1 MKVSLIAAAVAA
13 TFATSG
19 AFAQEMVIKLG
30 HVAPLSG
37 SQSHYGKDNE
47 NGAKMAITDLNAK
60 GWTLGGKKVKW
71 ELMSEDDAADPKQ
84 GTIVAQKLV
93 DAKVAGVIGH
103 LNSGTTIPAS
113 KIYSDANTPQITPSA
128 TNPKY
133 TQNGYKTAFRNIAN
147 DNALGAALG
156 MHAVKGLNL
165 KNVAVI
171 DDRTAYGQGVA
182 EVFKKTVLANGAKV
196 VSEQF
201 TNDKATDFRA
211 ILTSIKA
218 KNPQAVFYGG
228 MDAQAGVMLKQMKEM
243 GMNVP
248 FMGGDGICTVEL
260 MKIGGDA
267 VGKNVVCAEGGEALA
282 NMPGGPAFQ
291 KRYKELY
298 NAEIQVYA
306 PYVYDAVMAMA
317 TAINKAQSVDGGK
330 IVAELQKINLDGVT
344 GKISFEGS
352 GELKNAAVTLST
364 YDGGKKAALV
374 MAKK

>member
-156 MHAVKGLNL
+156 MHVVKGLNL

-182 EVFKKTVLANGAKV
+182 EVFKKTVLANGATV

-211 ILTSIKA
+211 ILTSVKA

-243 GMNVP
+243 GINVP

-317 TAINKAQSVDGGK
+317 TAINKAQSVEGGK
-330 IVAELQKINLDGVT
+330 IVAELQKINMDGVT

-352 GELKNAAVTLST
+352 GELKNAAVTLNT
-364 YDGGKKAALV
+364 YDGGKKAALS
-374 MAKK
+374 KK

>member
-1 MKVSLIAAAVAA
+1 MKMHLIALAVAS
-13 TFATSG
+13 TFTTA
-19 AFAQEMVIKLG
+19 AFAQEIVVKLG
-30 HVAPLSG
+30 HVAPLTG
-37 SQSHYGKDNE
+37 PQAHYGKDNE
-47 NGAKMAITDLNAK
+47 NGAKMAIADLNAK

-84 GTIVAQKLV
+84 GTLVAQKLV

-113 KIYSDANTPQITPSA
+113 KIYSDAGTPQITPSA

-147 DNALGAALG
+147 DNALGAALA
-156 MHAVKGLNL
+156 MHATKKLSL
-165 KNVAVI
+165 KDIAVI

-182 EVFKKTVLANGAKV
+182 DVFKKTATANGAKIIA
-196 VSEQF
+196 EQF

-211 ILTSIKA
+211 ILTAVKA

-243 GMNVP
+243 GINVP
-248 FMGGDGICTVEL
+248 LMGGDGICTVEL

-267 VGKNVVCAEGGEALA
+267 VGKNVVCAEGGEALSK
-282 NMPGGPAFQ
+282 MPGGPAFE
-291 KRYKELY
+291 KRYKETY
-298 NAEIQVYA
+298 KADIQVYA

-317 TAINKAQSVDGGK
+317 TAINTAQSNEGMKV
-330 IVAELQKINLDGVT
+330 VAALQKLNMDGVT

-352 GELKNAAVTLST
+352 GELKNAAVTLNT
-364 YDGGKKAALV
+364 YDGGKKMPL
-374 MAKK
+374 AK